1 MSHQMSTAMAVVYH
15 PFPTGP
21 FSLHLHP
28 LQAGSYS
35 NLTAVCPAN
44 RGSITVC
51 TRVQK
56 QEEDRS
62 HCSFFFFQANNSPLG
77 PSCLQGAERKI
88 LKDSNKEDVGAGG
101 GGRRGGVRMSQLTSE
116 PELEAGLKKIK
127 SQQEIMC
134 GLK

>member
-1 MSHQMSTAMAVVYH
+1 MA
-15 PFPTGP
+15 PILFAPESKSRKKTGP
-21 FSLHLHP
+21 IAL
-28 LQAGSYS
+28 
-35 NLTAVCPAN
+35 
-44 RGSITVC
+44 
-51 TRVQK
+51 
-56 QEEDRS
+56 
-62 HCSFFFFQANNSPLG
+62 FFFQANNSPLG